1 LSIPSTLEDLISHL
15 KSGQSVSHFYNLRN
29 FQSGYMNSHLNFE
42 QSLLERTNYMRSLYW
57 FSIMENYELSLKLLQ
72 CQVFGYVDESKLK
85 DVLAKKY
92 NVRLEQKNSGAVY
105 NFTAHNI
112 KDISDLNSDDTLFYQ
127 MAVVEFW
134 RRVQTYNYC
143 VKHVFER

>member
-1 LSIPSTLEDLISHL
+1 
-15 KSGQSVSHFYNLRN
+15 
-29 FQSGYMNSHLNFE
+29 
-42 QSLLERTNYMRSLYW
+42 
-57 FSIMENYELSLKLLQ
+57 MENYELSLKLLQ